1 MNLAHNMLALPRT
14 TKRLVAIAV
23 DMGLCVLTVWLAL
36 CLRFETW
43 VDIQGNQWLP
53 LIGSPLIAIPLFI
66 MFGLYRAIFRFAGRE
81 VLMAVAKAVGIYTII
96 YCAIFTAI
104 GFADVP
110 RTIGLLQP
118 ALLLLSVGAARLVA
132 QQVLGESYTA
142 QLRGQ
147 DTANV
152 LIYGAGSSGLALAA
166 SLAKSQDMRVV
177 GFLDD
182 NPSLHRGQLMG
193 INVYGPQELNALAH
207 KMQVRDVLLALPSIT
222 RSRRNDILKLISA
235 ARVAVRTL
243 PTLSD
248 LAHGRIDATALR
260 ELDIEDLLGR
270 DPVAPDAVL
279 MAKNIQGK
287 VVMVTGAGGSIG
299 SELCRQI
306 LRTQPVSLVLLELN
320 EFALYSLLENL
331 QTLAKEL
338 ALSATTQLIPVLAS
352 VQNKDRVRE
361 IVQAWQPHTIYH
373 AAAYK
378 HVPLVE
384 SNPVAAIQNNVLGTL
399 NVAQVAIECGVAH
412 MVLISTDKAVRPT
425 NVMGATK
432 RLAEMILQ
440 GLAEEVA
447 QHQQAT
453 QLTMVRFGNVLG
465 SSGSVVPKFRQ
476 QIQSGGPISV
486 THADITRYFMT
497 IPEAAQLVI
506 QASAMPVL
514 QSGSAQ
520 VFVLDMGEP
529 VKIVDMAHMMVKLS
543 GLTLRDAS
551 HPDGDIA
558 IEITGLRPGEKLY
571 EELLIGEG
579 QAKTSHPKI
588 QRAQEHYLPWAEL
601 QPQINKLLSLPA
613 STPEIAVR
621 EVLKTIVAEYQP
633 SLHKAEAS

>member
-1 MNLAHNMLALPRT
+1 MNIAHNMLALPRS
-14 TKRLVAIAV
+14 TKRLMAIFV
-23 DMGLCVLTVWLAL
+23 DIGLCVITVWLAI

-43 VDIQGNQWLP
+43 VNIQGNQWLP
-53 LIGSPLIAIPLFI
+53 LIAAPLLAIPLFV

-81 VLMAVAKAVGIYTII
+81 VLLAVTKAIGVYSVI

-118 ALLLLSVGAARLVA
+118 ALLLLSVGAVRLIA
-132 QQVLGESYTA
+132 QQFLGESYTA
-142 QLRGQ
+142 KLRGLE
-147 DTANV
+147 TTNV

-166 SLAKSQDMRVV
+166 SLSKSQDMQVV

-182 NPSLHRGQLMG
+182 NPNLHRGQLMG
-193 INVYGPQELNALAH
+193 INVYSPSELLTIAQKLT
-207 KMQVRDVLLALPSIT
+207 VRDVLLALPSIS
-222 RSRRNDILKLISA
+222 RSRRTEILKHISA
-235 ARVAVRTL
+235 AQVAVRTL

-248 LAHGRIDATALR
+248 LAHGRIDADDLR

-270 DPVAPDAVL
+270 DPVKPDVSL

-306 LRTQPVSLVLLELN
+306 LSTGPTHLILLELS
-320 EFALYSLLENL
+320 EFALYTLQQELESILQSLQSPHAIKLVP
-331 QTLAKEL
+331 
-338 ALSATTQLIPVLAS
+338 ILAS
-352 VQNKDRVRE
+352 VQHKERLQE
-361 IVQAWQPHTIYH
+361 IISTWQPHTIYH

-384 SNPVAAIQNNVLGTL
+384 SNSIAGIQNNVLGTL
-399 NVAQVAIECGVAH
+399 NVAQVAIDCGVNN

-432 RLAEMILQ
+432 RLSEMILQ
-440 GLAEEVA
+440 ALAEEVA
-447 QHQQAT
+447 RQQQNT
-453 QLTMVRFGNVLG
+453 QLSMVRFGNVLG

-476 QIQSGGPISV
+476 QIASGGPITV

-506 QASAMPVL
+506 QASAMPIL
-514 QSGSAQ
+514 QTGTAQ

-529 VKIVDMAHMMVKLS
+529 VKIVDLAHMMIKLS
-543 GLTLRDAS
+543 GLTLRDAA
-551 HPDGDIA
+551 HTDGDIA

-571 EELLIGEG
+571 EELLIGDG
-579 QAKTSHPKI
+579 QEKTQHPKI
-588 QRAQEHYLPWAEL
+588 QRAQEHYTPWSEL
-601 QPQINKLLSLPA
+601 QLQIEQLLHLPA
-613 STPEIAVR
+613 STAESTVRALLKEIVM
-621 EVLKTIVAEYQP
+621 EYQP
-633 SLHKAEAS
+633 SNAKTH